1 MILCISWMRE
11 GTQQMMKDSDRERML
26 WLWLHWGWFR
36 ISSEALSGSP
46 LALDG
51 GLVSKNDVIERI
63 KAGTYFEAK

>member
-1 MILCISWMRE
+1 
-11 GTQQMMKDSDRERML
+11 ML

-51 GLVSKNDVIERI
+51 GFVSKNDVIERI